1 MLAPVLDAASV
12 LQYVSWACLLLP
24 HVPSPHSLFP
34 GRLHEAD
41 LADLTASCC
50 SQHQMISSHVSV
62 MCLSPGGRRAAWAIY
77 FTSELVPWPISIVAL
92 SADHLVYQSAGALVF
107 FPPCQRQLTLSL
119 REERTHDKSTS
130 AATETSCVIDF
141 FNFFIHS
148 FFIKHPTS
156 KHLMCL
162 YRPAPASALKCK
174 SIRTAQRFSY
184 YVSDIDSYL
193 RIKE

>member
-1 MLAPVLDAASV
+1 MTFVKMASVLVVIDMLAPVLDAASV

-92 SADHLVYQSAGALVF
+92 SADHLVYQSAGALGF
-107 FPPCQRQLTLSL
+107 FPSVSASVNFIITGGKNARQINQCSNRNFLCN
-119 REERTHDKSTS
+119 R
-130 AATETSCVIDF
+130 F
-141 FNFFIHS
+141 F
-148 FFIKHPTS
+148 
-156 KHLMCL
+156 
-162 YRPAPASALKCK
+162 
-174 SIRTAQRFSY
+174 
-184 YVSDIDSYL
+184 
-193 RIKE
+193 